1 MNKVSF
7 FYAITITLLVPVA
20 HAMEK
25 ENPINPNV
33 FTQQGKEYMDYSVDL
48 WVDAAKLSGSTT
60 GLAAIF
66 KNLKETGIKHLIN
79 DPVVLTNANIG
90 VDAMLKDPVFQ
101 TLRDLQKIATYT
113 YNGAP
118 QLRADISRVVT
129 QAVAMNVLVHVSPK
143 FKTPPTNLI
152 NFFVSE
158 GQASISDNIE
168 LLKLN
173 EQLDVTA
180 DTPHIAALVLIMGY
194 LAQTGTGR

>member
-7 FYAITITLLVPVA
+7 YAIIFTLFVPVA
-20 HAMEK
+20 QAMEK

-33 FTQQGKEYMDYSVDL
+33 FTQQGKEYMDYSMDL
-48 WVDAAKLSGSTT
+48 WVEAAKQSESTT

-66 KNLKETGIKHLIN
+66 KNLKTVGVDYLIN
-79 DPVVLTNANIG
+79 DPIILTNANIG
-90 VDAMLKDPVFQ
+90 LDAMLKDPVFQ

-113 YNGAP
+113 YDGAK
-118 QLRADISRVVT
+118 QLRADVSRVVT
-129 QAVAMNVLVHVSPK
+129 QAVAMNVLAHVSPD
-143 FKTPPTNLI
+143 FKTPSEKLI

-173 EQLDVTA
+173 EQLDVVE

-194 LAQTGTGR
+194 LAETGTGR